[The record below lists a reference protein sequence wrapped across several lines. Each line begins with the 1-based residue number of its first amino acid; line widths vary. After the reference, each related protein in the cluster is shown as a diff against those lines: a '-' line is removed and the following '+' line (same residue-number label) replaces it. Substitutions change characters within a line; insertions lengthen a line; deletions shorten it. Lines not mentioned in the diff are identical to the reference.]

1 MTFLLD
7 TVLVSELVK
16 RAPDPDVIAWVDGR
30 DEDSLFLSAMTLGEI
45 QKGISKLPDSRRKE
59 LLQAW
64 LAQDLMRRF
73 GGRILSVDG
82 EVALTWG
89 ALQGEA
95 ERNGQQLPVVDCLI
109 AATARVHNLTVVTR
123 NVRDMQRCN
132 VPVINPW
139 APPAS

>member
-16 RAPDPDVIAWVDGR
+16 RAPNPDVIAWVDGR
-30 DEDSLFLSAMTLGEI
+30 DEDSLFLSAITLGEI
-45 QKGISKLPDSRRKE
+45 QKGISKLPDSKRKE
-59 LLQAW
+59 LLQTW

-73 GGRILSVDG
+73 GGRIISVDG

-89 ALQGEA
+89 TLQGEA

-109 AATARVHNLTVVTR
+109 AATARVHNLTVATR

-139 APPAS
+139 EPTAS